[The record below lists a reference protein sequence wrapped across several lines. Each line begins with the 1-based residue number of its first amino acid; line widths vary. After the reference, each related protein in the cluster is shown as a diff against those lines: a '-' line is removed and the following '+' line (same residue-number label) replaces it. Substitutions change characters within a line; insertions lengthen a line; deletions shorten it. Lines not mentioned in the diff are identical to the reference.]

1 MKLAPKVVRNYKQR
15 LSTMTIEKL
24 QIMLQA
30 QKTELSKLKESYSAE
45 DFNYLS
51 YSINQKI
58 TLIEQELNR
67 RNISF
72 EHQIS
77 HTI

>member
-1 MKLAPKVVRNYKQR
+1 MKLAPKVIRNYKQR

-24 QIMLQA
+24 QIMLQT
-30 QKTELSKLKESYSAE
+30 QKTELSKLKEAYSVE

-58 TLIEQELNR
+58 TMIEQEL
-67 RNISF
+67 
-72 EHQIS
+72 EHRKS
-77 HTI
+77 KTELTI

>member
-30 QKTELSKLKESYSAE
+30 QKTELSKLKEAYSVE

-58 TLIEQELNR
+58 TMIEQEL
-67 RNISF
+67 
-72 EHQIS
+72 EHRKS
-77 HTI
+77 KTELTI